1 MGWDK
6 IKMALFRRWTKNH
19 SVEAGE
25 ATIEVLRANS
35 ELTVAVAGRVTIDSS
50 PHLRSVLLDL
60 LRRDATPA
68 LAIDLSRV
76 SYLDTSGIA
85 TLIEVS
91 KIAHEHSAPLRLV
104 GISGEL
110 KTITELTGLDRVFR
124 ALGSEVKFS

>member
-1 MGWDK
+1 M
-6 IKMALFRRWTKNH
+6 NH
-19 SVEAGE
+19 SVKAGE
-25 ATIEVLRANS
+25 ATVEVLRANS
-35 ELTVAVAGRVTIDSS
+35 ELTVAVVGRVTINSS

-60 LRRDATPA
+60 LCRDATPA
-68 LAIDLSRV
+68 LVIDLSRV

-85 TLIEVS
+85 TLIEAS

>member
-6 IKMALFRRWTKNH
+6 IKMSLFRRWTMNH
-19 SVEAGE
+19 SVKAGE
-25 ATIEVLRANS
+25 ATVEVLRANS
-35 ELTVAVAGRVTIDSS
+35 ELTVAVVGRVTINSS

-60 LRRDATPA
+60 LCRDATPA
-68 LAIDLSRV
+68 LVIDLSRV

-85 TLIEVS
+85 TLIEAS

>member
-19 SVEAGE
+19 AVESDK
-25 ATIEVLRANS
+25 ATGEVLRANS

-50 PHLRSVLLDL
+50 PHLRFVLLDL

-68 LAIDLSRV
+68 LVIDLSRV

-85 TLIEVS
+85 TLIEVP
-91 KIAHEHSAPLRLV
+91 KIAREHSDTLRLV
-104 GISGEL
+104 GISG
-110 KTITELTGLDRVFR
+110 
-124 ALGSEVKFS
+124 

>member
-6 IKMALFRRWTKNH
+6 IKMSLFRRWTMNH
-19 SVEAGE
+19 SVKAGE
-25 ATIEVLRANS
+25 ATVEVLRANS
-35 ELTVAVAGRVTIDSS
+35 ELTVAVVGRVTINSS

-60 LRRDATPA
+60 LCRDANPA
-68 LAIDLSRV
+68 LVIDLSRV

-85 TLIEVS
+85 TLIEAS